1 MTIDNTIPFCEISLT
16 ILEAIDSL
24 QQEQRYP
31 TLREILFEKM
41 CPTECSNFADKR
53 VNWAVVE
60 LAVNYKKEEEV

>member
-1 MTIDNTIPFCEISLT
+1 MTIDKTIPFCEISLT
-16 ILEAIDSL
+16 VLEAIDSL

-31 TLREILFEKM
+31 TLREILIKKM
-41 CPTECSNFADKR
+41 CPTESNYADKK